1 MSHDLFVSAAF
12 SCKASVTLRNASGQ
26 TVYDVALNSSCD
38 HMVSLLAAR
47 TGLDLLGHLG
57 KPRVNLEL
65 F

>member
-1 MSHDLFVSAAF
+1 M
-12 SCKASVTLRNASGQ
+12 TLRNASGQ
-26 TVYDVALNSSCD
+26 KAYDVALNSGCD
-38 HMVSLLAAR
+38 HMVSLLATR

>member
-1 MSHDLFVSAAF
+1 M
-12 SCKASVTLRNASGQ
+12 TLRNASGQ
-26 TVYDVALNSSCD
+26 KAYDVALNSSCD

-57 KPRVNLEL
+57 KPTVNLEL